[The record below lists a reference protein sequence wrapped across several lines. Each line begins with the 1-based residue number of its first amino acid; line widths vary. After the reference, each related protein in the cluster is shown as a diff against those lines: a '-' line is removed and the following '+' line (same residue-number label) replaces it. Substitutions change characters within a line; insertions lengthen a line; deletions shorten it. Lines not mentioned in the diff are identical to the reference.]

1 MDKFSKKEII
11 GITLSLQNK
20 TEVYSNA
27 LEEIRKFNEKFV
39 KLEYAINI
47 PKKLNTPLNKR
58 VINMERQCWK
68 NAHYWKRECFEI
80 GGIPRDVFNQD
91 LESKAIKVFNKVCCE
106 ISSRDIEAFHS
117 FTNSN
122 NKIIVKSL
130 WWKDCDQ
137 VLSVK
142 RDLRKVTLKDVRL
155 RRCNT
160 IFINQIWSR

>member
-68 NAHYWKRECFEI
+68 NARY
-80 GGIPRDVFNQD
+80 
-91 LESKAIKVFNKVCCE
+91 
-106 ISSRDIEAFHS
+106 
-117 FTNSN
+117 
-122 NKIIVKSL
+122 
-130 WWKDCDQ
+130 
-137 VLSVK
+137 
-142 RDLRKVTLKDVRL
+142 
-155 RRCNT
+155 
-160 IFINQIWSR
+160 